1 MKHIKAFQAAHGLTA
16 DGIIGKNTLNK
27 MKSVWGLNN
36 EQLANILGQVHHE
49 TGGFQLD
56 TENLNYSDSGLITTF
71 AKYFPTLRST
81 VGYVRQPE
89 KIANKV
95 YANRMANGS
104 ETSGD
109 GWKYRGRGA
118 IQLTGKENYQK
129 FAAWLKEPMLCP
141 DEVAT
146 KYFWETALFFFTV
159 NGLWI
164 SKVDIPTITRISK
177 RINGGTN
184 GLQDRINKTLYY
196 YQMTSKL

>member
-16 DGIIGKNTLNK
+16 DGIIGKNTLKK

-36 EQLANILGQVHHE
+36 EQLANMLGQVSHE

-56 TENLNYSDSGLITTF
+56 TENLNYSVKGLLDTF
-71 AKYFPTLRST
+71 GKYFTEGRAK
-81 VGYVRQPE
+81 VYARRPE
-89 KIANKV
+89 WIANYV
-95 YANRMANGS
+95 YANRNGNGN
-104 ETSGD
+104 EESGD